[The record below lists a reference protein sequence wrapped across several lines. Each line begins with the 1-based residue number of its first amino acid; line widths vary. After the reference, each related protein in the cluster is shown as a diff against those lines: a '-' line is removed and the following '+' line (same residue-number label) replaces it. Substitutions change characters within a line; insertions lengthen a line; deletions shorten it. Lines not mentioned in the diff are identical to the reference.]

1 MSRFIQ
7 NDFNKKKDKES
18 KPLPK
23 PKPGQY
29 TSKELSEG
37 KKIPTKGGY
46 Q

>member
-7 NDFNKKKDKES
+7 QDFKKNTKET
-18 KPLPK
+18 KPTPK
-23 PKPGQY
+23 PKPGKY
-29 TSKELSEG
+29 TSKELGET